1 MKTEIKFY
9 NIKDFVR
16 KNVSGELNLDESMA
30 LARQFASIASLRS
43 DHNILID
50 MRDTTVSSVSI
61 TDVMKIAL
69 ELANHIPDFK
79 NKIANVIPDNEERL
93 RIARRFHSCMNLKG
107 FSYEVFSDFEKAIE
121 WLSETSLTN

>member
-1 MKTEIKFY
+1 MKTEIKVY

-16 KNVSGELNLDESMA
+16 KNVSGELNLDKSMS
-30 LARQFASIASLRS
+30 LARQFAGIASLRS

-50 MRDTTVSSVSI
+50 MRDTTVSNVSI
-61 TDVMKIAL
+61 TDAMKITL
-69 ELANHIPDFK
+69 EIANHIPDFK

-93 RIARRFHSCMNLKG
+93 RIARRFHSCMTLKG
-107 FSYEVFSDFEKAIE
+107 FSYEVFTDFEKAIE